1 MQAAARPFFDLT
13 GFLLYACRGF
23 LPGDPSPRF
32 TVGGATWNVL
42 LQMDERSNS
51 VGVFLDSSPMQEQD
65 PEFSVN
71 AVFEL
76 SAENK
81 DPFRTEPKPLYHLFC
96 ADSADWGF
104 RELVWE

>member
-1 MQAAARPFFDLT
+1 
-13 GFLLYACRGF
+13 
-23 LPGDPSPRF
+23 
-32 TVGGATWNVL
+32 
-42 LQMDERSNS
+42 MDERSNS